1 MARSEKFWWV
11 AGAILFVL
19 AAVLPVSGN
28 IFWDAAVSTAALMSV
43 VILLPLVIYRR
54 REIFSFIRSW
64 LRPAE
69 DEENAE
75 IRRRHK
81 ERQRRYWEE
90 YFRGGTGLILVA
102 VLLISF
108 LVASQPAMALSESE
122 LKTVCSRLSQ
132 AAGRSFEVEVVG
144 DEDLNAGVDKDG
156 NIQIT
161 SAMVGSLAS
170 DDEAAGV
177 LGHEMAHVLGRHH
190 RSQAKQNIL
199 GAIVGV
205 LAGKALGAKGEDLN
219 TSVQVGAGIFGG
231 HRSRK
236 DEYAADLEGARLAY
250 KAGYDPKGL
259 VSVLRRLQG
268 RYGNGDART
277 PVIGWFA
284 SHPDTGERIK
294 RLEAEIAS
302 LQPQSATTPPAAGPT
317 VIVVVDPEA
326 SESYGYGFGRG
337 YYYSE
342 DLSRVTKQECEVAL
356 EKRGFRVLVSTEDV
370 DPLQS
375 EIELENSEWGAR
387 SESRKEKGYFAGT
400 DVIFYVSAYVLREQ
414 NFEIGDWR
422 RQAEVAGLKI
432 GVLLRQIDLKTRRQI
447 QTLRGTGSVAALSRA
462 RVSLGRGWDP
472 LEVDLER
479 IENLARRAVGEAVG
493 KAVSNL
499 FSPAVASPSEPVQA
513 EPVRP
518 ESAEPEWVPP
528 ETASSSSAGKPASSV
543 YFADVAGDKVHVPLS
558 GSVLL
563 TVRAPASTK
572 KVLFVIYDGEGTKKF
587 EGTAKSPP
595 FQVRI
600 RPEMLRGL
608 SAPKLE
614 AIALSKEGK
623 ELGRASVRLIPAP

>member
-1 MARSEKFWWV
+1 MSSGEK
-11 AGAILFVL
+11 ILWAVGIFLFFL
-19 AAVLPVSGN
+19 AALLPFSKNGN
-28 IFWDAAVSTAALMSV
+28 IYWDAAVSTAAMMAVL
-43 VILLPLVIYRR
+43 ILVPLINRR
-54 REIFSFIRSW
+54 WREIFRFLRRW
-64 LRPAE
+64 LAE
-69 DEENAE
+69 DEESRA
-75 IRRRHK
+75 RRRQK
-81 ERQRRYWEE
+81 ERQEKFWED
-90 YFRGGTGLILVA
+90 YFKGGRLFVLA
-102 VLLISF
+102 VLISSF
-108 LVASQPAMALSESE
+108 VMVASQPAMALSESE

-161 SAMVGSLAS
+161 SAMLDSLTSA
-170 DDEAAGV
+170 DEAAGV
-177 LGHEMAHVLGRHH
+177 LGHEMAHVLGRHY

-205 LAGKALGAKGEDLN
+205 LAGKTLGAKGEDLQ
-219 TSVQVGAGIFGG
+219 TSAQVGAGLVGG

-268 RYGNGDART
+268 RYGNGDARI

-294 RLEAEIAS
+294 RLEAEIGKMNLA
-302 LQPQSATTPPAAGPT
+302 QSQSQNSPARLGRA
-317 VIVVVDPEA
+317 VVVVVDPEA

-337 YYYSE
+337 YYYAE
-342 DLSRVTKQECEVAL
+342 DLSRVAKQECEIVL
-356 EKRGFRVLVSTEDV
+356 EKRGFRVLVSTQDV
-370 DPLQS
+370 GPLQ
-375 EIELENSEWGAR
+375 EELELENSEWGAR
-387 SESRKEKGYFAGT
+387 GEGRKPKGYFAGA
-400 DVIFYVSAYVLREQ
+400 DYIFYVSAYVMQEQ
-414 NFEIGDWR
+414 NFQVGDWR

-432 GVLLRQIDLKTRRQI
+432 GVLLRQIDLESRRQI

-462 RVSLGRGWDP
+462 RVSLGRDWEP
-472 LEVDLER
+472 LEVELER

-499 FSPAVASPSEPVQA
+499 SFPAVTSPS
-513 EPVRP
+513 
-518 ESAEPEWVPP
+518 EPEWVPP
-528 ETASSSSAGKPASSV
+528 KTANPSIAETEPTQTV
-543 YFADVAGDKVHVPLS
+543 YFADVVGDSVHVGEQ

-563 TVRAPASTK
+563 TVQAPATTS
-572 KVLFVIYDGEGTKKF
+572 KVLFAIYDGEGTKKF

-614 AIALSKEGK
+614 AIILSKEGK
-623 ELGRASVRLIPAP
+623 ELGRALVRLIPAP

>member
-1 MARSEKFWWV
+1 VARMSDGEK
-11 AGAILFVL
+11 ILWAVGIFLFFL
-19 AAVLPVSGN
+19 AALLPFSKNGN
-28 IFWDAAVSTAALMSV
+28 IYWDAAVSTAAMMAVL
-43 VILLPLVIYRR
+43 ILVPLINRR
-54 REIFSFIRSW
+54 WREIFRFLRRW
-64 LRPAE
+64 LAE
-69 DEENAE
+69 DEESRA
-75 IRRRHK
+75 RRRQK
-81 ERQRRYWEE
+81 ERQEKFWED
-90 YFRGGTGLILVA
+90 YFKGGRLFVLA
-102 VLLISF
+102 VLISSF
-108 LVASQPAMALSESE
+108 VMVASQPAMALSEGE
-122 LKTVCSRLSQ
+122 LKVVCSRLSQ
-132 AAGRSFEVEVVG
+132 AAGRSFEVEVVS
-144 DEDLNAGVDKDG
+144 DDDLNARVDKDG

-161 SAMVGSLAS
+161 SAMVNSLRSA
-170 DDEAAGV
+170 DEAAGV
-177 LGHEMAHVLGRHH
+177 LGHEMAHVLGRHY

-205 LAGKALGAKGEDLN
+205 LAGKALGAKGEDLQ
-219 TSVQVGAGIFGG
+219 TSAQVGAGLVGG

-268 RYGNGDART
+268 RYGNGDARI

-317 VIVVVDPEA
+317 VVVVVDPEA
-326 SESYGYGFGRG
+326 GYTYGYGFGRG

-342 DLSRVTKQECEVAL
+342 DLSRVTKQECEIAL
-356 EKRGFRVLVSTEDV
+356 EKRGFRVLVSTQDV
-370 DPLQS
+370 GPLQ
-375 EIELENSEWGAR
+375 EELELENSEWGAR
-387 SESRKEKGYFAGT
+387 GEGRKPKGYFAGA
-400 DVIFYVSAYVLREQ
+400 DYIFYVSAYVMQEQ
-414 NFEIGDWR
+414 NFQVGDWR

-432 GVLLRQIDLKTRRQI
+432 GVLLRQIHLETRRQI

-462 RVSLGRGWDP
+462 RVSLGRDWEP
-472 LEVDLER
+472 LEVELER

-499 FSPAVASPSEPVQA
+499 SFPAVTSPS
-513 EPVRP
+513 
-518 ESAEPEWVPP
+518 EPEWVPP
-528 ETASSSSAGKPASSV
+528 KTANPSIAETEPTQTV
-543 YFADVAGDKVHVPLS
+543 YFADVVGDSVHVGEQ

-563 TVRAPASTK
+563 TVQAPTLTE
-572 KVLFVIYDGEGTKKF
+572 KVLFVIYDGEGNRKF
-587 EGTAKSPP
+587 EGVAKSPP

-623 ELGRASVRLIPAP
+623 ELGHASVWLVPAP